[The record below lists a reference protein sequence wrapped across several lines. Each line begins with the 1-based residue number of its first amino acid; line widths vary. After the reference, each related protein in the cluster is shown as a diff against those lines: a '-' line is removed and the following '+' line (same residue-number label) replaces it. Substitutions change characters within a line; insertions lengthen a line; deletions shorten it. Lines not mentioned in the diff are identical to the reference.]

1 MAKCTS
7 CNAPLAERG
16 ATEFKCPD
24 CGEPLYYKKNRKSV
38 ICKAKNCT
46 YKRDEEMAVIE

>member
-16 ATEFKCPD
+16 ATEFKCP
-24 CGEPLYYKKNRKSV
+24 
-38 ICKAKNCT
+38 
-46 YKRDEEMAVIE
+46 